1 MAGSDGSGATSDS
14 LGSRLLN
21 VFVTPSQVFE
31 NLKGRPVLHSNW
43 LVPTVMVCLASIIS
57 ALVVFSQPAVL
68 QQINEQK
75 HKAMEKRLEK
85 LPPEQR
91 QEAIAVVDKFSS
103 PLILKIIG
111 SVQGV
116 FGGFTRPLI
125 AALLIWLGGLLLFK
139 ADLTYLK
146 ALEATGMAGMIVALG
161 IIISMLLVVITG
173 NIGANLN
180 ALLFIRDVQPGN
192 LLHMILGVLNILTLW
207 YLVVLT
213 IALARLT
220 SSSVLI
226 SGLWV
231 FGIWTVFQVGLIIFS
246 WGAQRLVGGL

>member
-1 MAGSDGSGATSDS
+1 
-14 LGSRLLN
+14 
-21 VFVTPSQVFE
+21 
-31 NLKGRPVLHSNW
+31 
-43 LVPTVMVCLASIIS
+43 LVPTVLVCLASIIY

-91 QEAIAVVDKFSS
+91 QEVLAMADKFSG
-103 PLILKIIG
+103 PVILKSIS

-116 FGGFTRPLI
+116 LSGFSRPLI
-125 AALLIWLGGLLLFK
+125 MALLVWLGGLLLFK
-139 ADLTYLK
+139 ADLAYLK
-146 ALEATGMAGMIVALG
+146 ALEATGMAGMIIALG
-161 IIISMLLVVITG
+161 TIVSMLLVVITG

-180 ALLFIRDVQPGN
+180 ALLFLRDVQPGN
-192 LLHMILGVLNILTLW
+192 LLHMILGVLNIITLW

-231 FGIWTVFQVGLIIFS
+231 FGIWTVFQVGLITLG
-246 WGAQRLVGGL
+246 WGAQRLAGGL